1 MKTTIENGGT
11 GAPKG
16 GSIVK
21 GLSNFSVESL
31 HGVAASKDNS
41 SQMMLNKDLSKI
53 TITGKIHPS
62 KEIKSG

>member
-1 MKTTIENGGT
+1 MKTTIENGTAG
-11 GAPKG
+11 PKG

-31 HGVAASKDNS
+31 HGVAGLKDNS